1 MSCLFASQEE
11 VNGQTVSS
19 TVYSREQQEALHH
32 RESARQAID
41 KLTTALAE
49 LSLLNIMSHRNIPQ
63 RSAPSEWKTQEL
75 SVNDDETYLV
85 EEYSPESDVEKILS
99 SVS

>member
-1 MSCLFASQEE
+1 MPEIWTMDIGSSFTVGVSCLFASQEE
-11 VNGQTVSS
+11 VNGQTVSL

-49 LSLLNIMSHRNIPQ
+49 LSF
-63 RSAPSEWKTQEL
+63 
-75 SVNDDETYLV
+75 
-85 EEYSPESDVEKILS
+85 
-99 SVS
+99 